1 MKRSDLRI
9 HLNNLE
15 KEEQIELQ
23 ESTRI
28 IMKIRTKGN
37 KLDQKEQNKTNKHH
51 SREVFFCK
59 GQMVNILN
67 FVSHMLQLLLSVT
80 GTQSRRSHY
89 KMNGHSCVSTKLHL
103 QNR

>member
-23 ESTRI
+23 ESTII

-37 KLDQKEQNKTNKHH
+37 KADQKKTKQNKQKP
-51 SREVFFCK
+51 
-59 GQMVNILN
+59 Q
-67 FVSHMLQLLLSVT
+67 
-80 GTQSRRSHY
+80 
-89 KMNGHSCVSTKLHL
+89 
-103 QNR
+103 